1 MNLDISRS
9 ELIIHA
15 VRMVAPRRLIF
26 LILKKLEKNRKH
38 IGLRS
43 C

>member
-15 VRMVAPRRLIF
+15 VRIVAPRRF
-26 LILKKLEKNRKH
+26 VILKKLEKIRKH
-38 IGLRS
+38 IDLRS